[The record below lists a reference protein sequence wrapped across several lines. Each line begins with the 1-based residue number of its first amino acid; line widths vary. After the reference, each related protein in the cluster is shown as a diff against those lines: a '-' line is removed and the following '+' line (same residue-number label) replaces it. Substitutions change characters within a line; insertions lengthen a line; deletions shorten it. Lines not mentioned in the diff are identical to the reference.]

1 MTAFLVAFALFA
13 QPSVRP
19 WPIGPGPR
27 YTPAP
32 APAAVRA
39 GRPVGA
45 LRCGPPGR
53 SFLVHVELFVDRR
66 VVVLP
71 AGIGVAAPLLRSGA
85 VVTPRGC
92 VYPLRTET
100 PDGVVEVASGS
111 RLTVGDLFRVWGQPL
126 LARRLAS
133 FRSGSPVRAY
143 LDGNP
148 VRTSAGA
155 LVLTPHAQIVL
166 ELGAYL
172 APHPFFLFP
181 GGHP

>member
-1 MTAFLVAFALFA
+1 MTAFLVAFALLA

-27 YTPAP
+27 YTPPA
-32 APAAVRA
+32 APAAVSE
-39 GRPVGA
+39 GRPLGA
-45 LRCGPPGR
+45 LRCGSAAR

-71 AGIGVAAPLLRSGA
+71 AGIGIAAPLARSGA
-85 VVTPRGC
+85 TVTPGGC
-92 VYPLRTET
+92 VYPLRTEA

-111 RLTVGDLFRVWGQPL
+111 TLTVGELFRIWGQPL
-126 LARRLAS
+126 GSRRLAS
-133 FRSGSPVRAY
+133 FRSRSPLRAY
-143 LDGNP
+143 LDGKR
-148 VRTSAGA
+148 VRTAA
-155 LVLTPHAQIVL
+155 ARIVLKPHAQIVL